1 MEFEGRKRV
10 RQHFDIAPLIDI
22 VFLLLIFFM
31 LTAHFVK
38 QPGIKII
45 LPQATEARSQEEED
59 IVIFISEKNQI
70 YLSDRQIG
78 IEGLRDALKKR
89 LEAVEK
95 KVVII
100 RADEKINLGFAVAVM
115 DVAKWAGAVDMVIST
130 QKPKEK

>member
-1 MEFEGRKRV
+1 MEFEGRKRI

-45 LPQATEARSQEEED
+45 LPQATATKSQEED
-59 IVIFISEKNQI
+59 IVVFISEKNRI
-70 YLSDRQIG
+70 YLNDRYIG
-78 IEGLRDALKKR
+78 IEGLEDALKKR
-89 LEAVEK
+89 LEVSQK

-100 RADEKINLGFAVAVM
+100 RADKRIDLGFAVVIM
-115 DVAKWAGAVDMVIST
+115 DTAKGAGAMDLVIST
-130 QKPKEK
+130 QKPPER